1 MNNFDPI
8 ESLANLRH
16 EFGEHGGV
24 NLSIEAS
31 STFTVM
37 KATTL
42 PAIFQGQN
50 SPEKGGCYL
59 YGRHYNPTVY
69 VLGKQLA
76 ALEGAEAAYCA
87 ASGMS
92 AIAST
97 ILQLTNAGDHVVANN
112 AVYGGT
118 FALLKEYLPLKTG
131 LKVSFVDTSDLAS
144 VEAAMTK
151 QTKLIFVE
159 TISNPTLS
167 VANIPK
173 LAEIAHRYGAKLVVD
188 NTFCPLVVSPIQLGA
203 DIVIH
208 SLTKFINGTSDIIAG
223 AICGSTEFI
232 GSLMDLHFGSLML
245 LGPTMDPKVA
255 CEISL
260 RIPHL
265 ALRMKEHSSRALT
278 FAERLQK
285 MGFSVIYP
293 GLANHPDHSL
303 LKSIGNPEFGFGG
316 IFCLDLGSAQKANE
330 FIEYLQN
337 QKGFG
342 FMAVSL
348 GYFETLMTCPSTTT
362 SSEMSS
368 EDLEK
373 AAISPGLVR
382 MSIGYTGT
390 LEQRWQQLESAI
402 YEMFPKKLAFAF
414 PK

>member
-1 MNNFDPI
+1 MQVFEPI

-37 KATTL
+37 KAATL

-50 SPEKGGCYL
+50 GPERGGCYL

-69 VLGKQLA
+69 ALGKQLA
-76 ALEGAEAAYCA
+76 ALEGTEAAYCS

-92 AIAST
+92 AIATT
-97 ILQLTNAGDHVVANN
+97 ILQLTNVGDHIVASNT
-112 AVYGGT
+112 VYGGT
-118 FALLKEYLPLKTG
+118 FALLKEYLPIKTG
-131 LKVSFVDTSDLAS
+131 LRVTFVDSSDLED
-144 VEAAMTK
+144 VRAAMTK
-151 QTKLIFVE
+151 QTKVIFVE
-159 TISNPTLS
+159 TISNPTLN

-173 LAEIAHRYGAKLVVD
+173 LAEIAHSYGAKLVVD
-188 NTFCPLVVSPIQLGA
+188 NTFSPLVVSPVQLGA
-203 DIVIH
+203 DVVIH

-232 GSLMDLHFGSLML
+232 ASLMDLHFGSLML

-260 RIPHL
+260 RLPHL
-265 ALRMKEHSSRALT
+265 ALRVKEHSHRALV
-278 FAERLQK
+278 FAQRLEE

-293 GLANHPDHSL
+293 GLTSHPNHNL
-303 LKSIGNPEFGFGG
+303 LKNIRNPEFGFGG
-316 IFCLDLGSAQKANE
+316 IFCLDLGSSQKANE

-362 SSEMSS
+362 SSEMSK
-368 EDLEK
+368 EDLQK

-382 MSIGYTGT
+382 ISIGYTGS
-390 LEQRWQQLESAI
+390 LEQRWKQLESAI
-402 YEMFPKKLAFAF
+402 CELKITS
-414 PK
+414 